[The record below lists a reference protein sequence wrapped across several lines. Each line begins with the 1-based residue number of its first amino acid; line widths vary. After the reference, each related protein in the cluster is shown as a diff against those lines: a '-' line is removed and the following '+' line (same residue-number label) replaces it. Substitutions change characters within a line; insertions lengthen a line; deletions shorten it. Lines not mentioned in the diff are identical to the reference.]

1 MLGSKKNIA
10 KELGDLKSKID
21 YLNDNLID
29 CDELSGQLL
38 LVGAIINNIIDTLNG
53 EGIATGRIRSI

>member
-38 LVGAIINNIIDTLNG
+38 LVGAIIDNIIDTLNG
-53 EGIATGRIRSI
+53 EGISTGRIRSI